1 MVKSKRAILV
11 EGPIGRILFKL
22 TVPMIF
28 GVLGMV
34 AFNLVDTFFV
44 GKLGTMELAA
54 LSFTFP
60 VIFAIASLALGIGI
74 GASAVISRAAGEG
87 DEQKVKSLTTDS
99 LILSLLFVAIIIVV
113 GLLTLE
119 PVFRLLG
126 ATDELIPLIKQYMII
141 WYPGMI
147 FVVIPMVGNNAIRA
161 IGDTKTPSAI
171 MLIAVTVNG
180 IMDPLLIFGLGPF
193 PRLELAGAAIATVI
207 ARASTLI
214 VSLYVLIFREQMI
227 TFARRNL
234 ADIIESWKRILYIG
248 VPAAGTRIIV
258 PVVMGVITRLLASYG
273 PESVAAFGVA
283 ARLEFFALAVVWA
296 LASVIGPFVGQNWGA
311 GKFDRVRLGIRMS
324 ERFAVLWGLG
334 MCLLLVILAEPAASI
349 FSSNPAVTSTIVLYL
364 RIVPL
369 AFGAGGV
376 IILNASALNVLNRP
390 LHATFLIFLQ
400 MVVFYIPLAHLGSRV
415 FGLQGIFGGAA
426 VAYIVA
432 GVSAHFLM
440 KYILNS
446 MRSSFATQ
454 SDAQHE

>member
-1 MVKSKRAILV
+1 MVKSKRTNLV
-11 EGPIGRILFKL
+11 QGPIGKILFNL

-44 GKLGTMELAA
+44 GQLGTLELAA

-60 VIFAIASLALGIGI
+60 VIFSIASLALGLGI
-74 GASAVISRAAGEG
+74 GAGAVISKAVGEG

-99 LILSLLFVAIIIVV
+99 LILSLLFVAVIIVL

-126 ATDELIPLIKQYMII
+126 ASDKLMPFIKQYMII

-147 FVVIPMVGNNAIRA
+147 FVVVPMVGNNAIRA

-171 MLIAVTVNG
+171 MLIAVAVNG

-214 VSLYVLIFREQMI
+214 VSLYVLIFRERMI
-227 TFARRNL
+227 TFAKRKL
-234 ADIIESWKRILYIG
+234 EDILESWKRILYIG

-258 PVVMGVITRLLASYG
+258 PVVMGIITRLLASYG
-273 PESVAAFGVA
+273 PEAVAAFGVA
-283 ARLEFFALAVVWA
+283 ARLEFFALAVVVA

-311 GKFDRVRLGIRMS
+311 GEYSRVQSGIRMS
-324 ERFAVLWGLG
+324 ESFAVLWGFG
-334 MCLLLVILAEPAASI
+334 MFLLLVIWAEPIASI
-349 FSSNPAVTSTIVLYL
+349 FSDNPDVISTIVLYL
-364 RIVPL
+364 RIVPI

-376 IILNASALNVLNRP
+376 IILDAAALNVLNRP
-390 LHATFLIFLQ
+390 LHATALIFLQ
-400 MVVFYIPLAHLGSRV
+400 MIVFYVPLAHLGSHL
-415 FGLQGIFGGAA
+415 FGLRGIFGGAT

-432 GVSAHFLM
+432 GLSAHFLI
-440 KYILNS
+440 KHILVS
-446 MRSSFATQ
+446 MRSSFATY
-454 SDAQHE
+454 SDL

>member
-1 MVKSKRAILV
+1 MVKSKRVVLV
-11 EGPIGRILFKL
+11 DGPIGKILFKL

-44 GKLGTMELAA
+44 GQLGTLELAA

-60 VIFAIASLALGIGI
+60 VIFAIASLALGVGI
-74 GASAVISRAAGEG
+74 GASAVISKAAGEG
-87 DEQKVKSLTTDS
+87 DEEKVKSLTTDS
-99 LILSLLFVAIIIVV
+99 LILALLFVAIIIVA

-119 PVFRLLG
+119 PVFRMLG
-126 ATDELIPLIKQYMII
+126 ATDELMPLIKQYMNI

-147 FVVIPMVGNNAIRA
+147 FVVVPMVGNNAIRA

-193 PRLELAGAAIATVI
+193 PRLELQGAAIATVI

-227 TFARRNL
+227 IFARRRL
-234 ADIIESWKRILYIG
+234 IHIVQSWRRILYIG

-258 PVVMGVITRLLASYG
+258 PIVTGVITRLLASYG
-273 PESVAAFGVA
+273 AEAVAAFGVA

-311 GKFDRVRLGIRMS
+311 GEYVRVQSGIKKG

-334 MCLLLVILAEPAASI
+334 MCLLLVVLAKPIASI
-349 FSSNPAVTSTIVLYL
+349 FSDNPAVSSTIVLFL

-376 IILNASALNVLNRP
+376 IILISAALNVLNKP
-390 LHATFLIFLQ
+390 LHATSLIFVQ
-400 MVVFYIPLAHLGSRV
+400 MVVFYIPLAHLGSQL
-415 FGLQGIFGGAA
+415 FGLRGIFGGAA

-432 GVSAHFLM
+432 GIGAHFLM
-440 KYILNS
+440 KYILAS
-446 MRSSFATQ
+446 MRSSFALNPNM
-454 SDAQHE
+454 E